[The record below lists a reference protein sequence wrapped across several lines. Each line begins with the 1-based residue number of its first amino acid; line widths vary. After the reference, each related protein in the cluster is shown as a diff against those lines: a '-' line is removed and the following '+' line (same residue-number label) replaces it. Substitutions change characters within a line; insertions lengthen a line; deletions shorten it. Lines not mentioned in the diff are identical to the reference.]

1 MARFALSFDIGG
13 TFTDFVLFEIG
24 SKHILAYHKVLTT
37 AREPAQGVLQGWRE
51 VIQEHNL
58 APSDIVL
65 AVHSTTLVT
74 NAIIERRGAPAG
86 LLTTRGCRDVLEIGR
101 EQLYDIYDLFAPY
114 PSPLIPREHRI
125 DIDERLAFDGTVIDP
140 LDPADVVSAARAL
153 VAAGIESIAVSFL
166 HAYKNPRHE
175 ELAAEAIKGAFP
187 DIDVSLSS
195 RVAPLIGE
203 YERTSTVAADAYVKP
218 KVRHYLQDLV
228 GRLRALGF
236 ASELYV
242 MLSSGGTTS
251 ASVAAEYPIRL
262 LESGPA
268 AGALAG
274 SFYGHL
280 VGRDEVV
287 ALDMGGT
294 TAKLCLIENGK
305 PDVARMLEV
314 DRMHRFKPGS
324 GLPVVVPTI
333 DLIEIGAGGGS
344 IAWIDELGLL
354 KVGPQSAASDPGP
367 ACYGRG
373 GEPTVT
379 DANLILGYL
388 DPGYFLGGRL
398 PLDRDAAERA
408 IRSSVAQPLDLD
420 LVTAAWGIH
429 SIVNE
434 SMAAAARL
442 HILERNRDPRD
453 VALFVS
459 GGAAP
464 AHAAAVA
471 RLIGIQTWIVPLGA
485 GVASAIGA
493 LVAPLSFSFTRTYL
507 TTLDTVPTEPIE
519 RIYEQMGQEARRM
532 LMASGVTADAVDVRR
547 SVDLRYAGQY
557 NELDV
562 PLPEK
567 ILTEGWQERLRATF
581 VARYRQRYGRDIG
594 GLAVEALHWKLV
606 AEGGGAR
613 ISLAEAPPAPPA
625 TDVAAARKA
634 RRLVYFP
641 QPEPGY
647 VDCPVYDRYRLTPGA
662 RLAGPSIIEEREAT
676 IVLWP
681 GDDARVDEYRNLIV
695 TLREEW

>member
-24 SKHILAYHKVLTT
+24 SKQILAYHKVLTT
-37 AREPAQGVLQGWRE
+37 AREPARGVLQGWQE
-51 VIQEHNL
+51 LIQAHNL

-74 NAIIERRGAPAG
+74 NMIIERRGATAG
-86 LLTTRGCRDVLEIGR
+86 LLTTRGCRDILEIGR

-114 PSPLIPREHRI
+114 PSPLIPRERRL
-125 DIDERLAFDGTVIDP
+125 DIGERLAFDGTVVDP
-140 LDPADVVSAARAL
+140 LDPADIVSATRAL

-166 HAYKNPRHE
+166 HAYKNPQHE
-175 ELAAEAIKGAFP
+175 EVAAQAIKGAFP

-203 YERTSTVAADAYVKP
+203 YERTSTVAVDAYVKP
-218 KVRHYLQDLV
+218 GVRRYLQDLA

-236 ASELYV
+236 ADALYV

-251 ASVAAEYPIRL
+251 AAAAAEYPIRL

-274 SFYGHL
+274 GFYGHL
-280 VGRDEVV
+280 IGHDEVV

-294 TAKLCLIENGK
+294 TAKLCLIENGT
-305 PDVARMLEV
+305 PNVARMLEV

-324 GLPVVVPTI
+324 GLPVLVPTI

-354 KVGPQSAASDPGP
+354 KVGPRSAASDPGP
-367 ACYGRG
+367 ACYGHG
-373 GEPTVT
+373 GGDPTVT

-388 DPGYFLGGRL
+388 DPDYFLGGRL
-398 PLDRDAAERA
+398 PLDRAAAEGA
-408 IRSSVAQPLDLD
+408 IRSSIAQPLGLD
-420 LVTAAWGIH
+420 PVAAAWGIH
-429 SIVNE
+429 NIVNE

-453 VALFVS
+453 FALFVS

-464 AHAAAVA
+464 AHASSVA
-471 RLIGIQTWIVPLGA
+471 RLIGIQTLILPLGA

-507 TTLDTVPTEPIE
+507 ATLDTVPTEPIE
-519 RIYEQMGQEARRM
+519 RIYEQMGQEARRT
-532 LMASGVTADAVDVRR
+532 LAAAGVAADAVEVRR

-562 PLPEK
+562 PLPDK
-567 ILTEGWQERLRATF
+567 SLTEGWQQRLCAAF
-581 VARYRQRYGRDIG
+581 VARDRQRYGRDLG
-594 GLAVEALHWKLV
+594 GLAVEALNWKLV

-613 ISLAEAPPAPPA
+613 ISLAPEALVAPS
-625 TDVAAARKA
+625 VAGVAVARKA
-634 RRLVYFP
+634 RRPVYFP
-641 QPEPGY
+641 QPEPAY

-662 RLAGPSIIEEREAT
+662 RLTGPAIIEEREAT

-681 GDDARVDEYRNLIV
+681 GDDARVDEYRNIIV
-695 TLREEW
+695 AL